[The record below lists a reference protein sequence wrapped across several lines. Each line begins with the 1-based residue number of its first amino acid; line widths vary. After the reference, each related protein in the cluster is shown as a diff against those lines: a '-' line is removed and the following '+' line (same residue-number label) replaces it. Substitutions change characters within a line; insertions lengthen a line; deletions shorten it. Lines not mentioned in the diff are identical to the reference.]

1 MEVMVEKQVE
11 KKTGVHKKMKIK
23 YPGCKITL
31 IRVIPS

>member
-11 KKTGVHKKMKIK
+11 KKKVCTKKMKIK